1 MTDSPNTP
9 QRIAF
14 SADHAGYE
22 LKTMLIAWLKEQGR
36 DVLDLGTNSTESVD
50 YPDFGYRLA
59 NALERGDAQWGITIC
74 GSGIGIAIAANRNP
88 HVRCA
93 QVAEPV
99 SAALARKHNNANAIA
114 LGARLIGVD
123 MAKAIVTTFLTTEFE
138 GGRHTHRVEK
148 LDHPPAEGV
157 PA

>member
-1 MTDSPNTP
+1 LTDSPNTP
-9 QRIAF
+9 LRIAF
-14 SADHAGYE
+14 SADHAGFE
-22 LKTMLIAWLKEQGR
+22 LKTLLIAWLREQGH
-36 DVLDLGTNSTESVD
+36 DILDLGTDSDASVD

-59 NALERGDAQWGITIC
+59 NSLERGDAPFGITIC

-99 SAALARKHNNANAIA
+99 SAALARRHNNANAIA

-123 MAKAIVTTFLTTEFE
+123 MAKACVTAFLETPFE
-138 GGRHTHRVEK
+138 GGRHTHRVDK
-148 LDHPPAEGV
+148 LAHPQEA
-157 PA
+157 A

>member
-1 MTDSPNTP
+1 MTDSPSTP
-9 QRIAF
+9 QRIAL

-22 LKTMLIAWLKEQGR
+22 LKTVLIEWLNEQGH
-36 DVLDLGTNSTESVD
+36 DILDLGTNSTASVD

-59 NALERGDAQWGITIC
+59 QALEKGDALLGITIC

-99 SAALARKHNNANAIA
+99 SAMLARKHNNANAIA

-123 MAKAIVTTFLTTEFE
+123 MAKACVTAFLETPFE
-138 GGRHTHRVEK
+138 GGRHTHRVDK
-148 LDHPPAEGV
+148 LAHPPVDEAS
-157 PA
+157 